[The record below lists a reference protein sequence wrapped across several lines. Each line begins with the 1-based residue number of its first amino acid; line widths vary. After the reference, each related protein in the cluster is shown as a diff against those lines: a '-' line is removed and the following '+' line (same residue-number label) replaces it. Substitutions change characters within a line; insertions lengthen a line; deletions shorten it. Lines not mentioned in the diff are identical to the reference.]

1 VSDSDNRRELDRA
14 RLLRSLAVDQKDRE
28 LETLH
33 ETTQR
38 MVKTLARLEQDLRLV
53 VMPPDFA
60 DLARQLLNDYLLAR
74 PLLQKHQEAL
84 TTLRGGRLCTVA
96 GITGTSQT
104 QCVVLYAR
112 EMLEHVAQFIPAP
125 GGHSP
130 WGEADHPPGCVDP
143 TPSEN

>member
-1 VSDSDNRRELDRA
+1 MSDRDNRLELDRM
-14 RLLRSLAVDQKDRE
+14 RRSLAVDQKDRE

-74 PLLQKHQEAL
+74 PLLKKHQEAL
-84 TTLRGGRLCTVA
+84 ATLRGGRLCTVA

-104 QCVVLYAR
+104 QCIVLYAR
-112 EMLEHVAQFIPAP
+112 QVLEYIASAIPQVP
-125 GGHSP
+125 EGLLGP
-130 WGEADHPPGCVDP
+130 PDHPPGCVDP